1 MDEAV
6 LAAWS
11 IDSPCRSCLES
22 WSSATRPS
30 AKTSRR
36 SVIVAVVV
44 NVRSATIIT
53 EDAMI
58 PITIIVTR
66 SSTRVNPASPL
77 SRDVVALRAL
87 IASEVIGDH
96 VVLVGI
102 GLLVGGAAGRT
113 RGVADERERAGRRDD
128 PLIEAIPPEIGH
140 AGRSGPRQRQ
150 GVGLSR
156 GGRRRDV
163 KHRRRAGGSGV
174 QDDGIGH
181 LGAIERARRIIEAR
195 VDRLRAIARR
205 EGPARGRSVR
215 DERAPRGSVV

>member
-1 MDEAV
+1 MIDEAV

-58 PITIIVTR
+58 PITIIVTK
-66 SSTRVNPASPL
+66 SSTRVNPAWPL

-96 VVLVGI
+96 VVLVGV
-102 GLLVGGAAGRT
+102 GLLVGGAAGRA
-113 RGVADERERAGRRDD
+113 RGIADERERAGRRDD
-128 PLIEAIPPEIGH
+128 PLIETISPQVGH
-140 AGRSGPRQRQ
+140 AARRGPRQRQ
-150 GVGLSR
+150 GLVLTGR
-156 GGRRRDV
+156 RRRRDV
-163 KHRRRAGGSGV
+163 KHRRRARGGAV

-181 LGAIERARRIIEAR
+181 LGA
-195 VDRLRAIARR
+195 
-205 EGPARGRSVR
+205 
-215 DERAPRGSVV
+215 

>member
-1 MDEAV
+1 MEEAV

-44 NVRSATIIT
+44 KVRSATIIT

-58 PITIIVTR
+58 PITIIVTK

-102 GLLVGGAAGRT
+102 GLLVGGAAGRA
-113 RGVADERERAGRRDD
+113 RRVADERERTGRCDD
-128 PLIEAIPPEIGH
+128 PLIEAVPSEIGH
-140 AGRSGPRQRQ
+140 AGRRGPRQRQ
-150 GVGLSR
+150 GLVLT
-156 GGRRRDV
+156 GRRGACDPQG
-163 KHRRRAGGSGV
+163 RRS
-174 QDDGIGH
+174 
-181 LGAIERARRIIEAR
+181 
-195 VDRLRAIARR
+195 
-205 EGPARGRSVR
+205 
-215 DERAPRGSVV
+215 